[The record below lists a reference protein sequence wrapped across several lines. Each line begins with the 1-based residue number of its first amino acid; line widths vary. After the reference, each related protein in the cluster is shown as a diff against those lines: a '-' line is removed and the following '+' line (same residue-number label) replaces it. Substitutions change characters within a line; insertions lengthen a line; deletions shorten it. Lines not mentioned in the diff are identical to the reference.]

1 MIDEQK
7 LRKLWEDEGLKTREV
22 AALLGTT
29 LTPLYR
35 EAKRLKLPKRAWG
48 KRMAGEL
55 DPTPEEI
62 EARAAEIRASWNR
75 SQVRNR
81 TPAHR
86 WRPPVYHTD
95 PGGLVI
101 QS

>member
-7 LRKLWEDEGLKTREV
+7 LRELWADNSLRTREV
-22 AALLGTT
+22 AVLLGTT

-35 EAKRLKLPKRAWG
+35 EAKRLKLPKREGG

-62 EARAAEIRASWNR
+62 EARSAEIRASWTR

-95 PGGLVI
+95 TGGLVI